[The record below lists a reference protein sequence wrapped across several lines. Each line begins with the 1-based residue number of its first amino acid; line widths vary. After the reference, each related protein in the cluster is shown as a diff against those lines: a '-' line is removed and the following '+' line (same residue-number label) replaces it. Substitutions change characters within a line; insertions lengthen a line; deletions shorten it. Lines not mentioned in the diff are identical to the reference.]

1 MISSPVGFRPP
12 SPSLPARHI
21 KDINSHAQTNK
32 FMWPPLQSN
41 WRNWNWININSDA
54 QTNKFFWPYPKSNWR
69 YCTKVNWLW
78 RISEPNNGAG
88 KWLYRFAWLR
98 WDKYT
103 FKNPWLSHLVC
114 SVGMLLVIWRP
125 MADMLD
131 MRRELYGE
139 LIGMPATPPRAIV
152 PKYVGTTITDCQRY
166 CPWFK
171 IYYDWFCGSERS
183 DDYNWNSGT
192 LLYLAN
198 IIAVI
203 DISFAVKCSRSHS
216 IGHCCRSCS
225 CSCWSFCY
233 YCYCCHPAWPYCNV
247 SSGETRECFAQLL
260 ALANV
265 GWVGLGGSQALSL
278 HLLSTS
284 FLPSH
289 NTIFNHLILIFLIF
303 YFGGFFLY
311 SKYSET
317 CSKGAGCP
325 LSNFFSPLF
334 CHLTTSSIIDFPS
347 IFLAFPCICI

>member
-1 MISSPVGFRPP
+1 MTMMMMILTMMMLMLTPLPPSPIGRRKSLDAVLTSRYDMISSPVGFRPP

-166 CPWFK
+166 CPWFE
-171 IYYDWFCGSERS
+171 IYYDWFCGSGRI
-183 DDYNWNSGT
+183 DDYNRNSGT

-203 DISFAVKCSRSHS
+203 AFVIALQCSRSHF
-216 IGHCCRSCS
+216 ICHCCRSSSVLVAIFVVVVIVIVAYRLCHIAMWALVKQENALL
-225 CSCWSFCY
+225 SCW
-233 YCYCCHPAWPYCNV
+233 
-247 SSGETRECFAQLL
+247 
-260 ALANV
+260 
-265 GWVGLGGSQALSL
+265 
-278 HLLSTS
+278 HLLTLAEWDLEGAKRSLS
-284 FLPSH
+284 
-289 NTIFNHLILIFLIF
+289 IFF
-303 YFGGFFLY
+303 
-311 SKYSET
+311 
-317 CSKGAGCP
+317 P
-325 LSNFFSPLF
+325 PLF
-334 CHLTTSSIIDFPS
+334 CRHTTRFSIIWF
-347 IFLAFPCICI
+347 